1 MGFWIFMCLLV
12 ICLTIVVS
20 VFLINAEGFYGT
32 KALQFRLREIDK
44 ILDELEKRLKG
55 VTPCE

>member
-55 VTPCE
+55 E